1 MTRVLVTGG
10 SGFIAAHVLDVLL
23 KRGHSVVATV
33 RTAQKG
39 QKILES
45 HPTVGHDR
53 LSYAIVADI
62 SQEGAFDDAVV
73 SGPPFEAVIH
83 TASPYHFN
91 ATTAEAVDELITTA
105 VNGTVGILKA
115 VKARAPT
122 VKRVVVTS
130 SFAAIVDPKKPATYH
145 YSEKDWSPA
154 TREEA
159 LTSPLAAYR
168 ASKKLAEKAAWDFV
182 EHDMPNFTLSTVSQN
197 ETRCFVPPQY

>member
-10 SGFIAAHVLDVLL
+10 SGFIAAHVVDVLL

-33 RTAQKG
+33 RTAPKG
-39 QKILES
+39 QKILEA
-45 HPTVGHDR
+45 HPTVGKDR
-53 LSYAIVADI
+53 LNYTIVADI
-62 SQEGAFDDAVV
+62 SQAGAFEEAVITD
-73 SGPPFEAVIH
+73 PPFEAVIH

-91 ATTAEAVDELITTA
+91 ATTTETVEELITTA

-115 VKARAPT
+115 VKAKAPT
-122 VKRVVVTS
+122 VKRMVVTS
-130 SFAAIVDPKKPATYH
+130 SFAAIVDPKKSATYH

-182 EHDMPNFTLSTVSQN
+182 EHEKPNFTLATVSWTN
-197 ETRCFVPPQY
+197 TS